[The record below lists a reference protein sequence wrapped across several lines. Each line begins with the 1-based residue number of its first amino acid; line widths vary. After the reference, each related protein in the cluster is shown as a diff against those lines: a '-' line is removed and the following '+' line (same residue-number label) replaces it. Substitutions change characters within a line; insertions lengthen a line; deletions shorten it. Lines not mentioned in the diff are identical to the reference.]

1 MFEKTKINE
10 KKAAVG
16 PFFQK
21 INSFIEYIIYF
32 VPNGTSFDFFCS
44 LVDFYTYHALSLW
57 VGE

>member
-1 MFEKTKINE
+1 M
-10 KKAAVG
+10 KKRPRLAH
-16 PFFQK
+16 FFQK
-21 INSFIEYIIYF
+21 INSFIEYKIYL